1 MSVSDRTVRRPRP
14 STGTTRAG
22 RKEKTVAIEPSHQ
35 REEIRMKHTFAA
47 ALLAS
52 VAFAVPALAEDT
64 VKLVDVVELSGP
76 GATAGT
82 NWKNGIDIAVAEIN
96 AKGGILGKKIEIV
109 HYDTQTNPGNTRAAV
124 QRAIDEGTFVVLGP
138 VFSGPIGASMQIAQ
152 KAGVPQFVGGEAASL
167 TKQGN
172 PYLFRSSLNQ
182 ADAMPKLANW
192 FRDEL
197 KAKSV
202 AVVWVNNDFGKG
214 GRDAMIPELQKR
226 GIKVAADIATESGQA
241 DFAADAIK
249 VKNSDA
255 DAVFVYLNEEES
267 ARFLRAAKQ
276 QGITKQIVGET
287 TLLGAKVIE
296 LAGDAANG
304 VKGHVGLS
312 VDAPVPGF
320 KGFADTFKAK
330 YNYVSDHNG
339 IKGYTS
345 VWAIKTAAEKVGSF
359 DREAFTKTMH
369 GLRIS
374 PKDVPGILIETKW
387 NDVGDLDRESFLAEV
402 QNGKQVITKVL
413 PMINP

>member
-1 MSVSDRTVRRPRP
+1 MMKTM
-14 STGTTRAG
+14 TTAG
-22 RKEKTVAIEPSHQ
+22 LV
-35 REEIRMKHTFAA
+35 
-47 ALLAS
+47 LA
-52 VAFAVPALAEDT
+52 AFAGFAPVSAQDS
-64 VKLVDVVELSGP
+64 VKLVNVVELSGA

-82 NWKNGIDIAVAEIN
+82 NWKNGIDLAVGEIN

-124 QRAIDEGTFVVLGP
+124 QRAIDENTYVILGP

-152 KAGVPQFVGGEAASL
+152 KAGVPQIVGGEAAGL
-167 TKQGN
+167 TRQGN
-172 PYLFRSSLNQ
+172 PYIFRSSLNQ
-182 ADAMPKLANW
+182 ADAMPKLANY
-192 FRDEL
+192 FRDDV

-214 GRDAMIPELQKR
+214 GRDAIIPELQKR
-226 GIKVAADIATESGQA
+226 GIQIAADIATESGQA

-249 VKNSDA
+249 VKNANA

-276 QGITKQIVGET
+276 QAITKPIVGET

-304 VKGHVGLS
+304 VRGHVGLS
-312 VDAPVPGF
+312 VDAPKESF
-320 KGFADTFKAK
+320 KEFGVKFKAK
-330 YNYVSDHNG
+330 YNYESDHNG

-345 VWAIKTAAEKVGSF
+345 VYAIKAVTEQIGKF
-359 DREAFTKTMH
+359 DREAFAQALHKA
-369 GLRIS
+369 RINV
-374 PKDVPGILIETKW
+374 KDVPGILIDTKW
-387 NDVGDLDRESFLAEV
+387 DEKGDLDRESFLAEV
-402 QNGKQVITKVL
+402 VNGKQVITKTL